1 MPFDLALDVTMRQY
15 LLGQL
20 DEATR
25 LRMEER
31 LVKDAPV
38 ADALTLV
45 EQDLCEDY
53 LDELLSPIERRG
65 FESTVLATPAG
76 RQRLGAINA
85 IRQAARIAVHR
96 PAPAAPTLRDRIA
109 AFFQLP
115 APMAV
120 ALAAVAVIASIAS
133 VTLLMDRQRLRDEA
147 ADAHRRLV
155 AAEHARAAAPA
166 APQAV
171 TTPEP
176 PPPSPQLAVAPVTAR
191 AATPLVALSLRAG
204 ALRGEGPGFRRV
216 ALPPDAV
223 VLRLTLEMADTT
235 ARVYHAD
242 VTDADGERVMAIAGL
257 PANQRGAVGAVTVD
271 IPASVVP
278 PGDYQ
283 VQLSDAAGTGSPL
296 PRYAFRVLRP

>member
-31 LVKDAPV
+31 LVKDASV
-38 ADALTLV
+38 ADVLTLV

-115 APMAV
+115 APLAV
-120 ALAAVAVIASIAS
+120 ALATVAVIASIAS

-147 ADAHRRLV
+147 ADAHRRLL
-155 AAEHARAAAPA
+155 AAEHAQVAAPA
-166 APQAV
+166 APEVV
-171 TTPEP
+171 TALEP
-176 PPPSPQLAVAPVTAR
+176 PPAPPLAVAPVTAR

-216 ALPPDAV
+216 ALPPDAL

-235 ARVYHAD
+235 AREYHAD
-242 VTDADGERVMAIAGL
+242 VTDADGERVIAIAGL
-257 PANQRGAVGAVTVD
+257 PAHQRGAVGAVIVD

>member
-1 MPFDLALDVTMRQY
+1 VNAVPADLALDVTMRQY

-20 DEATR
+20 DEVTR

-31 LVKDAPV
+31 LVTDAPV

-53 LDELLSPIERRG
+53 LDDLLTPIERRG
-65 FESTVLATPAG
+65 FETTVLAVPAG
-76 RQRLGAINA
+76 RRRLEAINA
-85 IRQAARIAVHR
+85 IRQAASSEVRR
-96 PAPAAPTLRDRIA
+96 PVPAALSLRDRVA

-120 ALAAVAVIASIAS
+120 ALAAVAVIASISS
-133 VTLLMDRQRLRDEA
+133 VTLMLDRQRLRDEA

-166 APQAV
+166 APADV
-171 TTPEP
+171 TPEP
-176 PPPSPQLAVAPVTAR
+176 PPPQLALAPTPAR
-191 AATPLVALSLRAG
+191 TATPLVALSLRAG
-204 ALRGEGPGFRRV
+204 ALRGDGPGFRRV
-216 ALPPDAV
+216 ALPGDAV
-223 VLRLTLEMADTT
+223 LLRLTLEMADITT
-235 ARVYHAD
+235 REYLAE

-257 PANQRGAVGAVTVD
+257 PANRRGAIGAVTLD

-283 VQLSDAAGTGSPL
+283 VQLSDAAGAGAPL